1 MLDPIWLRD
10 TAERVIA
17 TAIQTFLAL
26 VLVTDLSSVKTAA
39 VAGIAAGLSVLK
51 AAVARKVP
59 GTIGPA
65 SIARH

>member
-26 VLVTDLSSVKTAA
+26 IVVTDISTLRTAA
-39 VAGIAAGLSVLK
+39 VAGLAAGLSVLK

-65 SIARH
+65 SVAKS

>member
-1 MLDPIWLRD
+1 MLDPVWLRD

-26 VLVTDLSSVKTAA
+26 IVVADISTLRTAA
-39 VAGIAAGLSVLK
+39 VAGLAAGLSVLK

-65 SIARH
+65 SVVKS